1 MKKDILSKNIF
12 NRKINKVIISIQK
25 INVKR
30 LLLENKKK
38 NQKIIIKDASKKS
51 INNWLLIFNDIKR
64 KK

>member
-12 NRKINKVIISIQK
+12 NRKINKVIISIKK

-51 INNWLLIFNDIKR
+51 INN
-64 KK
+64 